1 MQVVFAIML
10 VKLLYKLFFILVC
23 FLFFLWLSSFLLQA
37 DMVAMEMLGSSETGA
52 IVDDIK

>member
-1 MQVVFAIML
+1 ML

>member
-1 MQVVFAIML
+1 ML

-23 FLFFLWLSSFLLQA
+23 FLFFLWLSSFLLQG